1 MEKQQVRILAVEQLK
16 DLAMAYQF
24 MKGLEAITD
33 PLTEEQIDL
42 YNRLTGIIAYAEDL
56 IPDASLEKIVAR
68 HKVDLQEQK
77 GIMQKSLV
85 KIDGE
90 LTKMNKA

>member
-56 IPDASLEKIVAR
+56 IPDAKLTKIVDR
-68 HKVDLQEQK
+68 HKVDLQQQK
-77 GIMQKSLV
+77 NTLQESV
-85 KIDGE
+85 ATIDGE
-90 LTKMNKA
+90 LVKLSSV

>member
-1 MEKQQVRILAVEQLK
+1 MEKQQVRILAVTQLK

-33 PLTEEQIDL
+33 PLTEEQIDF

-90 LTKMNKA
+90 LTKMNRA